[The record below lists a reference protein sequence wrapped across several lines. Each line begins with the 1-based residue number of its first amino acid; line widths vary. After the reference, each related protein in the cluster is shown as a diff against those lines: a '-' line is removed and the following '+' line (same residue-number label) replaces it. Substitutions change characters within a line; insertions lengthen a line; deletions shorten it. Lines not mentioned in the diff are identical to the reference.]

1 MLKKNYMLSLLLLAT
16 LASAPAFSVYSAP
29 VEDEKKAI
37 ELEKKEKHEH
47 KKGDSCPLSNKK
59 SPKSCPIARKKV
71 QDKLQPKKTG
81 WDKWFGKEEG
91 KDKKDAKK
99 VDEKK
104 HHTARPSKS
113 WWKFW
118 GTETTTGGTHDPKTR
133 ARLNQERRSELKRS
147 GKSFDKKKMSK
158 RAGKKGS
165 KKDKR
170 AGKKRGKKDAKKK
183 SGRKHGKKKNG
194 KKRDRKR
201 DKKRDKKRAKNR
213 KKDKKNKEAD
223 DSKKAIIEVK

>member
-1 MLKKNYMLSLLLLAT
+1 MLKKNYILSLILLGAL
-16 LASAPAFSVYSAP
+16 VSAP
-29 VEDEKKAI
+29 VFTTQCASTEHTADAEKKEI

-59 SPKSCPIARKKV
+59 SPKSCPIARKIVK
-71 QDKLQPKKTG
+71 DKLQPKQTG
-81 WDKWFGKEEG
+81 WNKWFGKDEG
-91 KDKKDAKK
+91 KGKKDTKI
-99 VDEKK
+99 DEKK

-118 GTETTTGGTHDPKTR
+118 GTETTTGGAHDSKTR

-147 GKSFDKKKMSK
+147 GKPFDKKKMSK
-158 RAGKKGS
+158 RGGKKGP
-165 KKDKR
+165 KKDRR

-183 SGRKHGKKKNG
+183 SGRKHAKKKNG

-201 DKKRDKKRAKNR
+201 DKKRAKNR
-213 KKDKKNKEAD
+213 KKYKKNKEAD